1 MKISDNCAGNLQ
13 KISSKSLER
22 KKGFKYT
29 AQKMQFSNKD
39 FLSKSNQI
47 RRFLGILSHLLK
59 KSLMGK
65 LIF

>member
-1 MKISDNCAGNLQ
+1 MKIPDNCARNLQ
-13 KISSKSLER
+13 KINFKSLER

-29 AQKMQFSNKD
+29 AQKMKFSNKD
-39 FLSKSNQI
+39 FFSESGQI
-47 RRFLGILSHLLK
+47 RRFLK